1 MKNLLVNT
9 LRSVVQRSLD
19 LLHALIQQSFCR
31 VLGSQ
36 MDKKPHHG
44 IKLCIWILPH
54 MFKVT
59 DPSEKSTIVL
69 PRNGFGGSLAC
80 VLQKYEI
87 KTWGHGCLVSGIAV

>member
-1 MKNLLVNT
+1 MVFPYGWVYY
-9 LRSVVQRSLD
+9 S
-19 LLHALIQQSFCR
+19 
-31 VLGSQ
+31 
-36 MDKKPHHG
+36 
-44 IKLCIWILPH
+44 
-54 MFKVT
+54 FKVT

>member
-1 MKNLLVNT
+1 MLFM
-9 LRSVVQRSLD
+9 LD
-19 LLHALIQQSFCR
+19 SCDVI
-31 VLGSQ
+31 
-36 MDKKPHHG
+36 
-44 IKLCIWILPH
+44 
-54 MFKVT
+54 KVT

>member
-1 MKNLLVNT
+1 MQHGLEKEIPT
-9 LRSVVQRSLD
+9 
-19 LLHALIQQSFCR
+19 
-31 VLGSQ
+31 
-36 MDKKPHHG
+36 KP
-44 IKLCIWILPH
+44 L
-54 MFKVT
+54 FKVT

>member
-1 MKNLLVNT
+1 MFPACNPSFVFVHVINDFAVDLV
-9 LRSVVQRSLD
+9 
-19 LLHALIQQSFCR
+19 
-31 VLGSQ
+31 
-36 MDKKPHHG
+36 
-44 IKLCIWILPH
+44 
-54 MFKVT
+54 KVT

>member
-1 MKNLLVNT
+1 MKG
-9 LRSVVQRSLD
+9 
-19 LLHALIQQSFCR
+19 A
-31 VLGSQ
+31 
-36 MDKKPHHG
+36 
-44 IKLCIWILPH
+44 
-54 MFKVT
+54 FKVT

>member
-1 MKNLLVNT
+1 MIFASVTRQQLEQALEKQTHYKYTLYRLITKNKSIVILLIII
-9 LRSVVQRSLD
+9 
-19 LLHALIQQSFCR
+19 LLLISNF
-31 VLGSQ
+31 
-36 MDKKPHHG
+36 
-44 IKLCIWILPH
+44 I
-54 MFKVT
+54 KVT